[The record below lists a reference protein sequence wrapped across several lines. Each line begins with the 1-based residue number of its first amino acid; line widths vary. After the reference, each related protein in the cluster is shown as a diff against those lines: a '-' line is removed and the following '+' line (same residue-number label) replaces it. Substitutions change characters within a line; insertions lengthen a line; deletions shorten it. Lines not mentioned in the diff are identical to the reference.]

1 MDSTSAALVDGGIQY
16 RGKNNRMEHRMP
28 GIRFTNRPRLAL
40 LALLLPGSILAGAE
54 REAILDSSPSP
65 KLVLARFL
73 AAPASNRDR
82 KGSCAVA
89 IDIDASLPKQ
99 SKQGRLQAIR
109 HFGPFGKSEY
119 QVLRIEG
126 DRTVKQQL
134 IARYLSAEAQAEAL
148 PASSTAITEANYKF
162 RYVGS
167 IGAGPELAYV
177 FQISPRR
184 KRVGLFKGELWIEA
198 GSGIAVHQA
207 GRMVRTPSIFLRQ
220 IDIVRDVETREG
232 RPEVQITRLNIDA
245 RLLGR
250 AELTIRERPCAQE
263 SDSVIAA
270 AARVDIGQA
279 CSTDASSGL

>member
-16 RGKNNRMEHRMP
+16 RGKNSRMEHRMSE
-28 GIRFTNRPRLAL
+28 IRFTNRPRLAL

-54 REAILDSSPSP
+54 WEAMRDPAPSP
-65 KLVLARFL
+65 KLVLSRFL
-73 AAPASNRDR
+73 AAPAWDRDGKR
-82 KGSCAVA
+82 SCAVA

-99 SKQGRLQAIR
+99 AKQGRLQAIR
-109 HFGPFGKSEY
+109 HLGPFGKSEY
-119 QVLRIEG
+119 QVLRIDG

-134 IARYLSAEAQAEAL
+134 IARYLSAQAQAEAL
-148 PASSTAITEANYKF
+148 PASSTAVTEANYKF
-162 RYVGS
+162 RHVGS
-167 IGAGPELAYV
+167 IGVGRELTYV

-184 KRVGLFKGELWIEA
+184 KRVGLFKGELWIDA

-207 GRMVRTPSIFLRQ
+207 GRMVKTPSIFLRQ
-220 IDIVRDVETREG
+220 VDIVRDVETHEG

-263 SDSVIAA
+263 PDSLIATA
-270 AARVDIGQA
+270 ATVDIGQA
-279 CSTDASSGL
+279 CSIAP

>member
-1 MDSTSAALVDGGIQY
+1 
-16 RGKNNRMEHRMP
+16 MP

-54 REAILDSSPSP
+54 WEAIRDSSPAP

-73 AAPASNRDR
+73 AAPAWNRGG

-99 SKQGRLQAIR
+99 AKQGRLQAIR
-109 HFGPFGKSEY
+109 HLGPFGKSEY

-148 PASSTAITEANYKF
+148 PTSSTAISEANYKF

-167 IGAGPELAYV
+167 IGVGRELTYV
-177 FQISPRR
+177 FQIAPRR

-198 GSGIAVHQA
+198 GSGIAVHEA
-207 GRMVRTPSIFLRQ
+207 GRMVKTPSIFLRQ
-220 IDIVRDVETREG
+220 IHIVRDVETHEG
-232 RPEVQITRLNIDA
+232 LPEVQITRLNIDT
-245 RLLGR
+245 RLVGR
-250 AELTIRERPCAQE
+250 AELTIRERPCAPE
-263 SDSVIAA
+263 SDSVIATA
-270 AARVDIGQA
+270 ATLDISQV
-279 CSTDASSGL
+279 CSTAP